1 MITPAITTKTKQKV
15 KKKNLT
21 LLTNGSWSYDRLA
34 RQFSKQA
41 YAIMLI
47 VWPRKSEFPKTVIN
61 VFAYI
66 LNMTL
71 KVAP

>member
-21 LLTNGSWSYDRLA
+21 LLTNGSWCYDRLA

-41 YAIMLI
+41 YVIMLI
-47 VWPRKSEFPKTVIN
+47 VWPRKSEFPKKVIN
-61 VFAYI
+61 IFAYQY
-66 LNMTL
+66 T
-71 KVAP
+71 KHDT